1 MDAATLSLGAL
12 AVAIIVS
19 CTIRLHVGFLAIS
32 LAWVVGVYIA
42 GMSAAEVMA
51 GFPTRLF
58 LTLAGVT
65 LLFSQAQ
72 ANGTLDLIAHKAVL
86 LCRGNVGVMPMMF
99 FLLSFVLASIGPG
112 NIAATALMAPMGMA
126 VAGQVGIPAFL
137 MAIMIGNG
145 ANAGSLSP
153 IAPTGVIVNGVMEEI
168 GLGGYEVST
177 YLNNMMA
184 HLVVVFVAYFLL
196 GGWRLLGRYH
206 TGALVVPTR
215 EGAGG
220 AGGAE
225 GTSSGGGDA
234 SAGGAPGGAAP
245 AGGASGGDA
254 PGGGAPDGA
263 GDFERRHWITIGV
276 IGTLLVGVILFDVN
290 VGLGAY
296 ASAIVL
302 ALLKAGDESAAV
314 RIMPWRVIMMVCGVT
329 VLISVLDATGGL
341 ELFTRVLAGVSTAN
355 TVTAVMAFT
364 TGFISIYSSTSGV
377 VLPAFLPT
385 VPGLAA
391 QVGGVE
397 PLAIASSMN
406 VGAHLVDVSAL
417 STLGAL
423 CMASAPKHEDSRK
436 LFNKLMAWG
445 LSMTVVGGFTCWLL
459 FTVLRVGTG

>member
-1 MDAATLSLGAL
+1 MDAATLSLVAL

-32 LAWVVGVYIA
+32 LAWVVGVYVA
-42 GMSAAEVMA
+42 GMSAAEVMG

-153 IAPTGVIVNGVMEEI
+153 IAPTGVIVNGVMDEI

-184 HLVVVFVAYFLL
+184 HMVIVLAAYFLL

-215 EGAGG
+215 EGAGDG
-220 AGGAE
+220 DAAAGGA
-225 GTSSGGGDA
+225 GDPAA
-234 SAGGAPGGAAP
+234 S
-245 AGGASGGDA
+245 
-254 PGGGAPDGA
+254 GA
-263 GDFERRHWITIGV
+263 GDFQRQHWITIGV
-276 IGTLLVGVILFDVN
+276 IATLLVGVILFDVN

-296 ASAIVL
+296 ACAIVL

-314 RIMPWRVIMMVCGVT
+314 KIMPWRVIMMVCGVT
-329 VLISVLDATGGL
+329 VLISVLDETGGL

-391 QVGGVE
+391 QVGGVD

-459 FTVLRVGTG
+459 FTVLRVGIG

>member
-1 MDAATLSLGAL
+1 MDAATLSLVAL
-12 AVAIIVS
+12 AIAIIVS
-19 CTIRLHVGFLAIS
+19 CTVRLHVGFLAIS
-32 LAWVVGVYIA
+32 LAWVVGVYVA
-42 GMSAAEVMA
+42 GMSAAEVMG

-86 LCRGNVGVMPMMF
+86 LCRGNVGVMPVMF
-99 FLLSFVLASIGPG
+99 FLLSFMLASIGPG

-153 IAPTGVIVNGVMEEI
+153 IAPTGVIVNGVMDEI

-184 HLVVVFVAYFLL
+184 HMVIVLAAYFLL

-215 EGAGG
+215 EGAGDG
-220 AGGAE
+220 DAAAGGA
-225 GTSSGGGDA
+225 GDSAA
-234 SAGGAPGGAAP
+234 S
-245 AGGASGGDA
+245 
-254 PGGGAPDGA
+254 GA
-263 GDFERRHWITIGV
+263 GDFQRQHWITIGV
-276 IGTLLVGVILFDVN
+276 IATLLVGVILFDVN

-296 ASAIVL
+296 ACAIVL

-314 RIMPWRVIMMVCGVT
+314 KIMPWRVIMMVCGVT
-329 VLISVLDATGGL
+329 VLISVLDETGGL

-385 VPGLAA
+385 VPASRPRSAA
-391 QVGGVE
+391 
-397 PLAIASSMN
+397 
-406 VGAHLVDVSAL
+406 
-417 STLGAL
+417 STR
-423 CMASAPKHEDSRK
+423 SPS
-436 LFNKLMAWG
+436 
-445 LSMTVVGGFTCWLL
+445 
-459 FTVLRVGTG
+459 LRR

>member
-12 AVAIIVS
+12 AIAIVVS
-19 CTIRLHVGFLAIS
+19 CTVRLHVGFLAIS
-32 LAWVVGVYIA
+32 LAWIVGVYLA
-42 GMSAAEVMA
+42 DMSAADVMN

-86 LCRGNVGVMPMMF
+86 LCRGNVGVMPVMF
-99 FLLSFVLASIGPG
+99 FALSFVLASIGPG
-112 NIAATALMAPMGMA
+112 NIASTALMAPMGMA

-153 IAPTGVIVNGVMEEI
+153 IAPTGVIVNGVMDEI
-168 GLGGYEVST
+168 GLGGYETST

-184 HLVVVFVAYFLL
+184 HTVVVFAAYFLL
-196 GGWRLLGRYH
+196 GGWRLLGRH
-206 TGALVVPTR
+206 HAGALVVPAR
-215 EGAGG
+215 DGGDGAGG
-220 AGGAE
+220 AAGA
-225 GTSSGGGDA
+225 D
-234 SAGGAPGGAAP
+234 
-245 AGGASGGDA
+245 
-254 PGGGAPDGA
+254 
-263 GDFERRHWITIGV
+263 DFQRRHWITIGV
-276 IGTLLVGVILFDVN
+276 IGALLASVILLDVN
-290 VGLGAY
+290 VGLGAFG
-296 ASAIVL
+296 AAILL
-302 ALLKAGDESAAV
+302 ALLKAGDESEAV
-314 RIMPWRVIMMVCGVT
+314 KLMPWRVIMMVCGVT
-329 VLISVLDATGGL
+329 VLISVLDETGGL
-341 ELFTRVLAGVSTAN
+341 ELFTRVLAGVSSAD

-423 CMASAPKHEDSRK
+423 CMAAAPKHEDPRK

-459 FTVLRVGTG
+459 FTVLRIGIG

>member
-12 AVAIIVS
+12 AIAIVVS

-32 LAWVVGVYIA
+32 LAWVVGVYVA
-42 GMSAAEVMA
+42 GMGGAEVMG

-72 ANGTLDLIAHKAVL
+72 ANGTLDLIAHKAVEF
-86 LCRGNVGVMPMMF
+86 CRGNVGVMPMMF

-112 NIAATALMAPMGMA
+112 NIASTAIIAPMGMA

-153 IAPTGVIVNGVMEEI
+153 IAPTGVIVNGVMDDI
-168 GLGGYEVST
+168 GLGGNETLT

-184 HLVVVFVAYFLL
+184 HAVIAFGAYFLF
-196 GGWRLLGRYH
+196 GGWRLLGRH
-206 TGALVVPTR
+206 HAGAVTVP
-215 EGAGG
+215 GAAGG
-220 AGGAE
+220 A
-225 GTSSGGGDA
+225 D
-234 SAGGAPGGAAP
+234 GAAVS
-245 AGGASGGDA
+245 GA
-254 PGGGAPDGA
+254 
-263 GDFERRHWITIGV
+263 FERRHWITIGI
-276 IGTLLVGVILFDVN
+276 IGALLSGVIFFDVD
-290 VGLGAY
+290 VGLGAFGC
-296 ASAIVL
+296 AVVL
-302 ALLKAGDESAAV
+302 ALLKAGDENEAI
-314 RIMPWRVIMMVCGVT
+314 RLMPWRVMMMVCGVT
-329 VLISVLDATGGL
+329 VLVSVLDRTGGL

-385 VPGLAA
+385 VPGLAE
-391 QVGGVE
+391 QVGGVA

-423 CMASAPKHEDSRK
+423 CMASAAKHEDSRR

-459 FTVLRVGTG
+459 FTVLRVGIG

>member
-12 AVAIIVS
+12 AIAIVVS

-32 LAWVVGVYIA
+32 LAWVVGVYVA
-42 GMSAAEVMA
+42 GMGGAEVMG

-72 ANGTLDLIAHKAVL
+72 ANGTLDLIAHKAVEF
-86 LCRGNVGVMPMMF
+86 CRGNVGVMPMMF

-112 NIAATALMAPMGMA
+112 NIASTAIIAPMGMA

-153 IAPTGVIVNGVMEEI
+153 IAPTGVIVNGVMDDI
-168 GLGGYEVST
+168 GLGGHETLT

-184 HLVVVFVAYFLL
+184 HAVIAFGAYFLF
-196 GGWRLLGRYH
+196 GGWRLLGRH
-206 TGALVVPTR
+206 HAGAVTVP
-215 EGAGG
+215 GAAGG
-220 AGGAE
+220 A
-225 GTSSGGGDA
+225 D
-234 SAGGAPGGAAP
+234 GAAVS
-245 AGGASGGDA
+245 GA
-254 PGGGAPDGA
+254 
-263 GDFERRHWITIGV
+263 FERRHWITIGI
-276 IGTLLVGVILFDVN
+276 IGALLSGVIFFDVD
-290 VGLGAY
+290 VGLGAFGC
-296 ASAIVL
+296 AVVL
-302 ALLKAGDESAAV
+302 ALLKAGDENEAI
-314 RIMPWRVIMMVCGVT
+314 RLMPWRVMMMVCGVT
-329 VLISVLDATGGL
+329 VLISVLDRTGGL

-385 VPGLAA
+385 VPGLAE
-391 QVGGVE
+391 QVGGVA

-406 VGAHLVDVSAL
+406 VGAHLVDVSVL

-423 CMASAPKHEDSRK
+423 RMASAAKHEDSRR

-459 FTVLRVGTG
+459 FTVLRVGIG